1 MKKHSFSILQSALIL
16 LWMPIAFSSCEKII
30 DFDPSM
36 SQPALVLNA
45 VPSADKQLFV
55 NFSYSH
61 LFLDTSNYHPVNNV
75 DMTVY
80 VNGNPLRPA
89 YTNRCNYFFDYTLQ
103 EDDNLSIRII
113 ADNDTVTAST
123 YIPRKPD
130 ISTPFV
136 FDTSASFRFRVI
148 NFNINDHPDYHDYYR
163 ITITQR
169 DSGCRYRPY
178 REIYDTIDTVFT
190 TMFMCSDPALTALTS
205 QNDDFFSGTTASI
218 LGTHIFTQLLT
229 DDKPFDGKR
238 HNTTLYIMQLRDTN
252 EVGYFL
258 HQYTLNIETITPDR
272 LSYLQ
277 SLNQTTSPT
286 QLITEPAAPF
296 SNVNGALGI
305 FAGNA
310 KYTYT
315 LPLFSDTLTN
325 PSSPRPAATKNN
337 RPPRSRSSR

>member
-1 MKKHSFSILQSALIL
+1 
-16 LWMPIAFSSCEKII
+16 
-30 DFDPSM
+30 
-36 SQPALVLNA
+36 
-45 VPSADKQLFV
+45 
-55 NFSYSH
+55 
-61 LFLDTSNYHPVNNV
+61 
-75 DMTVY
+75 
-80 VNGNPLRPA
+80 
-89 YTNRCNYFFDYTLQ
+89 
-103 EDDNLSIRII
+103 
-113 ADNDTVTAST
+113 
-123 YIPRKPD
+123 
-130 ISTPFV
+130 
-136 FDTSASFRFRVI
+136 
-148 NFNINDHPDYHDYYR
+148 
-163 ITITQR
+163 
-169 DSGCRYRPY
+169 
-178 REIYDTIDTVFT
+178 
-190 TMFMCSDPALTALTS
+190 MFMCSDPALTALTS

-218 LGTHIFTQLLT
+218 LGTHIFNQLLT